1 VVQYLGSFTH
11 GSKHYLAMEYCDH
24 GDLGDYIKRAW
35 LGVGAL
41 DIPEWKIWR
50 FLLQLLLGLEHLHER
65 RIVHCDLK
73 PQNVFLQGR
82 ENAAKMGDFGA
93 SQLLAKNYSFVHEC
107 VGTLFY
113 VSPEVCRGDAFTTKT
128 DVWALGCILYELCTS
143 RKPFEGLSD
152 ENLKYKIINSPHP
165 LLPEERHELGHVYNA
180 CMIKDPQMRP
190 SAAQILCMPQVQKWA
205 N

>member
-1 VVQYLGSFTH
+1 
-11 GSKHYLAMEYCDH
+11 MEYCDH